1 MTERTRKNRKF
12 SDEFKAEAVA
22 KSLKIGSNLTCKEL
36 GLASGTLRGWLLKAE
51 GERLPTSKKSYEE
64 LEQEVLKLRKEV
76 GYINE
81 INRILKKSTAIFS
94 ASEMVGIK

>member
-22 KSLKIGSNLTCKEL
+22 KSSKLGTNLTCKEL
-36 GLASGTLRGWLLKAE
+36 GIASATLRGWILKATGNQPL
-51 GERLPTSKKSYEE
+51 GEKPSYED
-64 LEQEVLKLRKEV
+64 LERENQRLRKEV

-94 ASEMVGIK
+94 AGEIAGIK